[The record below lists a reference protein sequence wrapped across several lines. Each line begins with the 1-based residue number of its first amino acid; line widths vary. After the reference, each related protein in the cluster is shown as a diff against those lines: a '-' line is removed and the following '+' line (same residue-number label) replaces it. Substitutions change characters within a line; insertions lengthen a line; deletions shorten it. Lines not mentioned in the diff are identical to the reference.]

1 MYIIIKGR
9 VAVEQVSETTGQV
22 PIVIAYLA
30 DGLHFGELSLLD
42 TQNIDLFAKK
52 SMFASEKE

>member
-9 VAVEQVSETTGQV
+9 VAVEQSSETTGQV
-22 PIVIAYLA
+22 PIVIAYLT

-42 TQNIDLFAKK
+42 TQKIDLVAKK
-52 SMFASEKE
+52 SIFGSEKE